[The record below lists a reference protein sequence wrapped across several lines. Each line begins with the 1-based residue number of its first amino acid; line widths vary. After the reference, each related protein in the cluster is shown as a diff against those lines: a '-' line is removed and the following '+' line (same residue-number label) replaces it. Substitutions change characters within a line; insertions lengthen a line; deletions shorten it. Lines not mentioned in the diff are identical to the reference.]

1 MTQSCNV
8 LRLGF
13 LAARAGVGL
22 DTLLRAGRLLG
33 DNTVVPS
40 MTQCLD
46 LLGSGL
52 TALLAGVELFALLS
66 AGRLLGDLAFIP
78 DMLADFVLDL
88 DDLFVTLDRGNFVAL
103 ERLDGNFGVDIV
115 AVAERQSCKRGV
127 RSNRFLGSKRKRDLA
142 LCLVNVEA
150 LVRLRGGLAGEGDLR
165 RIVLDNILAVGNS
178 NVFADCNSQNVI
190 LSLTLGRR
198 DGLRTLGLLDL
209 ECVQAAGGSVH
220 SFASRF
226 QTCLA
231 AHLGNIQSSHNIAAH
246 RNECASLHCVA
257 VLFALC
263 RSRNLGNVHRS
274 LGLNAHQ
281 LQQVGGDRIT
291 RGSGSCGVQAGDTG
305 HAVQLADL
313 AGGDSAGFGI
323 PLREVCIVDGSVG
336 RISDQ
341 QAVAVSQRD
350 VVHGHIHGI
359 LERHADVA
367 EQAANE
373 RCADLFTGRC
383 RGVPNRNGDELIQI
397 AIRVQD
403 IVDMAGRTGVALRD
417 RAAQHA
423 VDHIHSDV
431 ADVGDRNQIGIA
443 GACTPA
449 GEAALDVI
457 GQLIQAV
464 GVGDVERIA
473 EGRSR
478 MDVVLALGQREG
490 DSRVLSHIAHRVAG
504 GALAALRFLKGSRV
518 HLVDVTSC
526 VIDIGAPQCAGGVAC
541 AVELRCVV
549 AALRGDR
556 LGAEIDLAP
565 GSAVFV
571 GDLCIDRRVN
581 IDIALDGDVDVLGDM
596 LAGRVGVNGGNSD
609 SRAALAS
616 AGDDTVLNGRN
627 IGVRGAPG
635 QFIGGA
641 EDDLGGDLLAFANI
655 DGDVRRVD
663 LQGQV
668 GRSVVLIQGDNRPDL
683 FAEAADLSREQLSG
697 IDGVQ
702 LRSLAVLIGGDQQIA
717 GSLIVD
723 HGSVLAAGDSGD
735 VGQLQTGIA
744 EVFHNHGVALAT
756 VVGEHIELIQ
766 LAALGHS
773 IVEVRRAIG
782 VAVPQ
787 VVVIIGAAADE
798 GNDSQRIVCKA
809 LRGKIKGGE
818 GTLSRV
824 EQFHVGAVHADAD
837 HFAKQAFLH
846 CGRRSRV
853 GPLPGRS
860 DGAVGS
866 DLERVGI
873 NTEHRIA
880 ASVVDQK
887 LALVESTCD
896 IAGAFRDLRP
906 ALGVVGAELR
916 PVSLAVRA
924 VDQSACLDLGQS
936 LNGDVADVRERRV
949 CLGGNRDVSLADCQ
963 RLDLA
968 VLVNRDNVGVVA
980 RPGDGL
986 VGGQPRDNAR
996 GKLIGAALEERQ
1008 RMLAQLDLGNLRRRG
1023 QGNGVGRNNIQAH
1036 EVIVELV
1043 CTAAGDELRSFRSLG
1058 VDDPQLVIDVA
1069 AALDA
1074 VSAGQIQCALR
1085 LIVSHGGVAGDIH
1098 TGLADLFAVQRQSAV
1113 SDLVQRVL
1121 IQMNVAAACR
1131 VDAVELAV
1139 GVDGQ
1144 RAQCTACSHAAGM
1157 IDRDVGDLG
1166 QLAAHKIH
1174 RIQLVAGVVG
1184 IDGASGDVSNMVG
1197 QDVHGLILGVH
1208 SHVGDH
1214 FIGVKGCREGGDLL
1228 RVVQLVLRSGIEAV
1242 SGGEED
1248 ILACVLGSIDLHAG
1262 ISIVGH
1268 ALGLGQRGGIDLDPA
1283 RAIAAVGAGGEA
1295 EHSAREVLGRAAVF
1309 DLVADFVARVVS
1321 DRNGDIFAGCVGQRE
1336 YQTAFLASLIL
1347 RRNSSHLRAVDRQEL
1362 LAACI
1367 VEAHES
1373 DVLVVLSDNG
1383 QRTGHH
1389 VLLNVEQFRSRIIDR
1404 VGVGEV
1410 SALTQ
1415 LAGGDQL
1422 FDRILIQ
1429 RRAILV
1435 ILGDQDDACGELV
1448 AFLEAKGCDL
1458 LVGRQAGL
1466 RLLPAGAIG
1475 VVVSTEYLIR
1485 DAAHVKDLVRGLIL
1499 DEVGRGRS
1507 VADHAHRV
1515 LCEGAAG
1522 VNGGTIVGDLVLDHI
1537 RVDRINGLVLLARIL
1552 DRVVVGVRGQA
1563 QIGGTGVAV
1572 QLLDQRGGIEHG
1584 SIGPVAVEAEHRDGV
1599 YGEHCAVVGV
1609 VGANIDV
1616 ALDIRAIGVILV
1628 KVSLGLSRQLD
1639 GDLDVD
1645 RRSDRN
1651 LHSVRLHLGEEEI
1664 GIVGVD
1670 LAILVDIGNSQ
1681 VISGA
1686 VVRAGG
1692 VVQDRL
1698 SIRRVGLTVLVD
1710 VAFVADRGDDG
1721 LAVYIIGHVGCQGS
1735 SQQIHHERSG
1745 IAVLAIAGC
1754 ENILR
1759 EQVGGE
1765 GVLLHGAGEVVDGEL
1780 EAVFALALGVVAEF
1794 GLDLAVSGSTAQVVL
1809 HQDVARRADSVA
1821 DIAKAGAL
1829 IHNRIDVF
1837 ASIVVVALE
1846 RRCGGHQQ
1854 AVGQRA
1860 GVQTGLFVELVLTDV
1875 LAHHSRHTGDLRGGH
1890 GGTGHRLISGV
1901 AGMSAFAVMRAV
1913 DGVDAAAR
1921 SGDLRL
1927 ELQRARNTPGAE
1939 GAHGVMIGAID
1950 HRADALVDGHG
1961 AGRIRRILSLC
1972 GGVPDRQAVS
1982 HRDGDARSGLAIVG
1996 QVHVDNAGCVVVNDG
2011 CDRACVDRVLAL
2023 HIEGDAAALHEHD
2036 LTGHVDA
2043 FIVFGIAGDACGQ
2056 DDIVMRT
2063 GQRFQLGVGIIG
2075 LVPEHVLV
2083 TNGEV
2088 AAGEAVV
2095 VNGSHRQ
2102 RVGEGSGRAV
2112 HLHGDIVRIQ
2122 VAELC
2127 VLSPVAG
2134 VAGGHADNGA
2144 AVGEARHD
2152 LGIVIVDTAE
2162 AGAAGAEGQVHGVAA
2177 EHDSVFDCDHIV
2189 GIIRAAARAKDL
2201 HDNELCVRSNALHL
2215 HGVQCACER
2224 AVSLLDIGVGRR
2236 DALNVRAML
2245 ALRVM
2250 HMVDGVVLVDV
2261 VVSKRDLGTDISL
2274 VRADLAA
2281 GSVQL
2286 RQNIGGQVGLRQNAR
2301 FLLVLVNAH
2310 ALETGNVRDGVL
2322 IASSR
2327 EGLLLVIDTSID
2339 HGDLAA
2345 SAGVACCPSSAG
2357 ADLRRRGSHV
2367 RIIGLVLVDHHGF
2380 IAVFNENLLDA
2391 LNLCDLFDLLVADV
2405 CRNDVAGKGQVPN
2418 NVDAVLQGCVDFLD
2432 HAVLLALQ
2440 AVAVSDGCGAQFSR
2454 PKLFDSG
2461 GIFQH
2466 DGDTNDFALRV
2477 LRVPAAVNAFFVQYG
2492 LRKLFGNRIVQLF
2505 KLQLC
2510 SLAASCGERRNN
2522 KSDAHR
2528 KDEEHGKKTD
2538 REMFLHILSFFQKT
2552 FTMRGQAWLVPA
2564 AEHLSPCRDITAQ
2577 TDRLSFFTPI
2587 PTVLSVNILPR
2598 K

>member
-1 MTQSCNV
+1 MASG
-8 LRLGF
+8 LDGLG
-13 LAARAGVGL
+13 LGVGVGL
-22 DTLLRAGRLLG
+22 ALEGDGRRIGADAILG
-33 DNTVVPS
+33 A
-40 MTQCLD
+40 
-46 LLGSGL
+46 GSGL
-52 TALLAGVELFALLS
+52 RDLAGD
-66 AGRLLGDLAFIP
+66 RRIHDLRVGSI
-78 DMLADFVLDL
+78 MLAGEGRGRAFNASPAPNRLAVLVLDLVLDL
-88 DDLFVTLDRGNFVAL
+88 DDLLVTLDRGNFVAL
-103 ERLDGNFGVDIV
+103 KCLDGNFGVDIV
-115 AVAERQSCKRGV
+115 AVAERQGRKRGV
-127 RSNRFLGSKRKRDLA
+127 RSNCFLSSKCKRDLA
-142 LCLVNVEA
+142 VRLIDVEA
-150 LVRLRGGLAGEGDLR
+150 LVRLAGGLAGKGDLG
-165 RIVLDNILAVGNS
+165 RIVLDNVLTVGNS
-178 NVFADCNSQNVI
+178 NVIADGDSQNVVRSI
-190 LSLTLGRR
+190 AGGRL

-231 AHLGNIQSSHNIAAH
+231 AHLGNIQSSHGVAAH
-246 RNECASLHCVA
+246 RNECAGLQCVA
-257 VLFALC
+257 VLFSLC
-263 RSRNLGNVHRS
+263 RSLNLGNVHRS
-274 LGLNAHQ
+274 LGLNAHH

-291 RGSGSCGVQAGDTG
+291 RGRGSCGVQTGDTG

-313 AGGDSAGFGI
+313 AGGDSVGFGI
-323 PLREVCIVDGSVG
+323 LLREVCIVDGGVG

-341 QAVAVSQRD
+341 QAVAVSQTD
-350 VVHGHIHGI
+350 VVHGHIHGV

-367 EQAANE
+367 ETTANE

-383 RGVPNRNGDELIQI
+383 RGVPNRNRDELIQI

-403 IVDMAGRTGVALRD
+403 IVDMAGRTGVTLGDWAGSGK
-417 RAAQHA
+417 HA
-423 VDHIHSDV
+423 VDHVHSDI

-443 GACTPA
+443 GACAPA
-449 GEAALDVI
+449 GDAALSVI
-457 GQLIQAV
+457 DQLIQAV
-464 GVGDVERIA
+464 GVGDVDRIA
-473 EGRSR
+473 EGRR
-478 MDVVLALGQREG
+478 AMLGAVLLGQREADRG
-490 DSRVLSHIAHRVAG
+490 VLSHIADRVAG

-541 AVELRCVV
+541 AIELRCGV

-609 SRAALAS
+609 RCGALAS

-635 QFIGGA
+635 QFLGVA

-663 LQGQV
+663 LQSQV

-683 FAEAADLSREQLSG
+683 FAEVADLSRDQLSG

-735 VGQLQTGIA
+735 VGQLQTSIA

-798 GNDSQRIVCKA
+798 GNGSQRIVCKA
-809 LRGKIKGGE
+809 LRGKIPVGQGA
-818 GTLSRV
+818 LNRV
-824 EQFHVGAVHADAD
+824 EHFQVGAVHADAD
-837 HFAKQAFLH
+837 HSAKQAFLH
-846 CGRRSRV
+846 CGRRSCV

-887 LALVESTCD
+887 LTLVERTCD
-896 IAGAFRDLRP
+896 IAGAFGDLRP
-906 ALGVVGAELR
+906 SSGVVGAELR
-916 PVSLAVRA
+916 PVSLAVVA

-968 VLVNRDNVGVVA
+968 VLVNRDNISVAA

-1121 IQMNVAAACR
+1121 IQINVVAACR

-1184 IDGASGDVSNMVG
+1184 IDGSAGDIGNMVG

-1228 RVVQLVLRSGIEAV
+1228 CVVQLVLRSGIEAV

-1248 ILACVLGSIDLHAG
+1248 ILACVLGSIDLHADIG
-1262 ISIVGH
+1262 IVGH

-1283 RAIAAVGAGGEA
+1283 RAVAALRAGGEA
-1295 EHSAREVLGRAAVF
+1295 EHSAREVLGRAAVL

-1347 RRNSSHLRAVDRQEL
+1347 RRNSSHLRAIDRQDL

-1383 QRTGHH
+1383 QLTGHH
-1389 VLLNVEQFRSRIIDR
+1389 VLLNVEQLRSRIIDR

-1410 SALTQ
+1410 SAIAQ
-1415 LAGGDQL
+1415 HVGGDQL

-1429 RRAILV
+1429 CGAVLV
-1435 ILGDQDDACGELV
+1435 ILGDQRDACGDLI
-1448 AFLEAKGCDL
+1448 AFLEAKGCEL
-1458 LVGRQAGL
+1458 LVGRQAGC
-1466 RLLPAGAIG
+1466 RVAPCGAIG

-1485 DAAHVKDLVRGLIL
+1485 NAAHVKDLVRGLIL
-1499 DEVGRGRS
+1499 DEVDRGRS

-1572 QLLDQRGGIEHG
+1572 QLLNQRGGIEHG

-1645 RRSDRN
+1645 RRSDRD
-1651 LHSVRLHLGEEEI
+1651 LHGIRLHLREEEVCVV
-1664 GIVGVD
+1664 GID
-1670 LAILVDIGNSQ
+1670 LAVLVDIGGRQ
-1681 VISGA
+1681 VIGGA

-1692 VVQDRL
+1692 VVQNRL
-1698 SIRRVGLTVLVD
+1698 GIRRVGLAVLVD
-1710 VAFVADRGDDG
+1710 VAFITDRGNEG
-1721 LAVYIIGHVGCQGS
+1721 LAVHIIGHVGCQRS
-1735 SQQIHHERSG
+1735 SQGVHEDGG
-1745 IAVLAIAGC
+1745 ITGRVVCTL

-1759 EQVGGE
+1759 EHVCGE
-1765 GVLLHGAGEVVDGEL
+1765 GVLLHGTGEVVDGEL
-1780 EAVFALALGVVAEF
+1780 EGVFAGTLGVVAEF

-1809 HQDVARRADSVA
+1809 HQDIARRADSVA
-1821 DIAKAGAL
+1821 DIRKAGAL

-1860 GVQTGLFVELVLTDV
+1860 GVQLGLIVELVLTDV

-1961 AGRIRRILSLC
+1961 AGRIRLILRLC
-1972 GGVPDRQAVS
+1972 GGIPDRQAVS
-1982 HRDGDARSGLAIVG
+1982 HRDGDARSGLGIVG

-2023 HIEGDAAALHEHD
+2023 QIEGDAAALYEHD
-2036 LTGHVDA
+2036 LAGHVDA

-2075 LVPEHVLV
+2075 LVPEHVHV

-2152 LGIVIVDTAE
+2152 LGIVTVDTAE

-2189 GIIRAAARAKDL
+2189 GIIRAAARTKDL

-2215 HGVQCACER
+2215 HGV
-2224 AVSLLDIGVGRR
+2224 
-2236 DALNVRAML
+2236 
-2245 ALRVM
+2245 
-2250 HMVDGVVLVDV
+2250 
-2261 VVSKRDLGTDISL
+2261 
-2274 VRADLAA
+2274 
-2281 GSVQL
+2281 
-2286 RQNIGGQVGLRQNAR
+2286 
-2301 FLLVLVNAH
+2301 
-2310 ALETGNVRDGVL
+2310 
-2322 IASSR
+2322 
-2327 EGLLLVIDTSID
+2327 
-2339 HGDLAA
+2339 
-2345 SAGVACCPSSAG
+2345 
-2357 ADLRRRGSHV
+2357 
-2367 RIIGLVLVDHHGF
+2367 
-2380 IAVFNENLLDA
+2380 
-2391 LNLCDLFDLLVADV
+2391 
-2405 CRNDVAGKGQVPN
+2405 
-2418 NVDAVLQGCVDFLD
+2418 
-2432 HAVLLALQ
+2432 
-2440 AVAVSDGCGAQFSR
+2440 
-2454 PKLFDSG
+2454 
-2461 GIFQH
+2461 
-2466 DGDTNDFALRV
+2466 
-2477 LRVPAAVNAFFVQYG
+2477 
-2492 LRKLFGNRIVQLF
+2492 
-2505 KLQLC
+2505 
-2510 SLAASCGERRNN
+2510 
-2522 KSDAHR
+2522 
-2528 KDEEHGKKTD
+2528 
-2538 REMFLHILSFFQKT
+2538 
-2552 FTMRGQAWLVPA
+2552 
-2564 AEHLSPCRDITAQ
+2564 
-2577 TDRLSFFTPI
+2577 
-2587 PTVLSVNILPR
+2587 
-2598 K
+2598 